1 MTRSR
6 RDGYSIPHL
15 SRTTDCTTLHLVEPT
30 FDQIAERIRQL
41 LDDQELTQRE
51 LARRANLAPTQINVI
66 LSRLQHQPYAIELE
80 TLARIANGAGVSL
93 LWLLSG
99 LGDADAETPPSLR
112 QSRGWKAA
120 FEAIAPF
127 FPGTP
132 PALWRWIGELRL
144 PLEPRFPLSPWLIE
158 RLHLLGTE
166 LFSTRLPR
174 SQGPGTPV
182 LERPPVALRSP
193 AKKPARKSAKAP
205 MKKSPRT

>member
-1 MTRSR
+1 M
-6 RDGYSIPHL
+6 
-15 SRTTDCTTLHLVEPT
+15 EPT
-30 FDQIAERIRQL
+30 FDRIAERIRQL
-41 LDDQELTQRE
+41 LDDQDLTQRE

-66 LSRLQHQPYAIELE
+66 LSRLEQQPYAIELE
-80 TLARIANGAGVSL
+80 TLARIANGADVSL

-99 LGDADAETPPSLR
+99 LGDAGVETPPSLR

-144 PLEPRFPLSPWLIE
+144 PLEPRFPLSPWLVE
-158 RLHLLGTE
+158 RLHCVATE
-166 LFSTRLPR
+166 LFSTRLPSAR
-174 SQGPGTPV
+174 GPGSPV
-182 LERPPVALRSP
+182 LELPPIALRSP

-205 MKKSPRT
+205 TKKSPRT